1 MGENRKFGQ
10 IILPRMTTNKIL
22 HHQELHGDQ
31 SISDVSGIVDET
43 LGKSPLDRQGTLKYR
58 VFASTWNIG
67 GVAPTDDLD
76 LEDWLDTRAN
86 SYDIYVLGFQEIVPL
101 NAVNVLGPSKRC
113 ISTKWNSLIGKA
125 LNKKKTRDGAQ
136 LQHTTTNSSAMES
149 FAQEGCFICI
159 RSKQMVGIFTSVWV
173 RSNLRS
179 YIHHLDVSCV
189 GSGIMGY
196 LGNKGS
202 VSVRFL
208 LHETSFCVVC
218 CHLASGGKQ
227 GDVLLRNFDAADILA
242 RTRFHG
248 GGHKKLP
255 KKILDHDQVVLLG
268 DLNYRISLEEPETRL
283 LVKAKN
289 WSTLLENDQLVSE
302 FSTGRLFE
310 GFQEGPVTF
319 SPTYKYQPNSDQYY
333 WCFEAARGEKKR
345 APAWCD
351 RILWRG
357 KGLKQI
363 QYGTCDY
370 KLSDHRP
377 VRAGFIAEC
386 RIRGDAED
394 SIGGFMR

>member
-10 IILPRMTTNKIL
+10 IILPRMVTSKIL
-22 HHQELHGDQ
+22 HHQELCAHR
-31 SISDVSGIVDET
+31 SMSEVSGVDET
-43 LGKSPLDRQGTLKYR
+43 LGKRPLDGQDTLKYR
-58 VFASTWNIG
+58 
-67 GVAPTDDLD
+67 
-76 LEDWLDTRAN
+76 
-86 SYDIYVLGFQEIVPL
+86 FQEIVPL
-101 NAVNVLGPSKRC
+101 NAINVLGPSKRC
-113 ISTKWNSLIGKA
+113 VSTKWNSLIGKA
-125 LNKKKTRDGAQ
+125 LNKKKTQDGDQ
-136 LQHTTTNSSAMES
+136 LHHTNNSSIES
-149 FAQEGCFICI
+149 FTQQGCFRCI
-159 RSKQMVGIFTSVWV
+159 RSKQMVGIFASVWV
-173 RSNLRS
+173 RSNLRP
-179 YIHHLDVSCV
+179 YIRHLNVSCV

-208 LHETSFCVVC
+208 LHEMSFCIVC

-242 RTRFHG
+242 RTKFHG
-248 GGHKKLP
+248 DGNKKLP
-255 KKILDHDQVVLLG
+255 KKILDHDQVLLLG
-268 DLNYRISLEEPETRL
+268 DLNYRISLEETETRL

-310 GFQEGPVTF
+310 GFQEGSVTF

-357 KGLKQI
+357 KDLKQI
-363 QYGTCDY
+363 QYETCDY

-377 VRAGFIAEC
+377 VRAGFFAEC
-386 RIRGDAED
+386 KIKGGADSVGVASCQMTDSLDGLHRLATDLESKILKKSQPYQARI
-394 SIGGFMR
+394 

>member
-1 MGENRKFGQ
+1 
-10 IILPRMTTNKIL
+10 MTTNKIL

-43 LGKSPLDRQGTLKYR
+43 LGKSPLDRQDTLKYR

-67 GVAPTDDLD
+67 GIAPTDDLD

-149 FAQEGCFICI
+149 FGQEECFICI
-159 RSKQMVGIFTSVWV
+159 RSKQMVGIFTSVW
-173 RSNLRS
+173 
-179 YIHHLDVSCV
+179 
-189 GSGIMGY
+189 
-196 LGNKGS
+196 GS

-248 GGHKKLP
+248 GGGGNKKLP

-289 WSTLLENDQLVSE
+289 WSTLLEND
-302 FSTGRLFE
+302 
-310 GFQEGPVTF
+310 QEGPVTF